1 VTTTTVLIVL
11 FAAFLHAFWNA
22 VVKGAGDRTITLG
35 LIALGHVIPGFAL
48 VWIFPL
54 PGLGAVPYVI
64 ASTVIHW
71 GYYFLLN
78 VAYRLGD
85 LSMIYPITRGLSPVL
100 IALGAQ
106 FWVGETLPPMA
117 WAGVFIVSAGV
128 LILTKGIV
136 RGGMSRTGVVAAM
149 GVAVIVASYSL
160 VDGVG
165 VRQSHSTLGYIGWL
179 YVSELAV
186 ALFVFATRWQR
197 LRQMSLRSCALG
209 YFGGLVSGGAYG
221 LVLYANTLAPLGV
234 VSAVRETSVIFAAMI
249 GVMWFGEG
257 PKRRRLLSAVIVAT
271 GIICI
276 GISS

>member
-1 VTTTTVLIVL
+1 MSSTIVLIVL
-11 FAAFLHAFWNA
+11 GAAFLHAFWNA
-22 VVKGAGDRTITLG
+22 VVKGAGDKTLTLG
-35 LIALGHVIPGFAL
+35 LIALGHVGPGIIL
-48 VWIFPL
+48 VTMFPS
-54 PGLGAVPYVI
+54 PGWDVLPYVI

-85 LSMIYPITRGLSPVL
+85 LSMIYPITRGMSPVL

-106 FWVGETLPPMA
+106 FWLGETLPALA
-117 WAGVFIVSAGV
+117 WGGVLIISAGV

-136 RGGMSRTGVVAAM
+136 RGGMSRTGIAAAM
-149 GVAVIVASYSL
+149 AAAVIVASYSL

-165 VRQSHSTLGYIGWL
+165 VRLADNAMGYIGWL
-179 YVSELAV
+179 YVSELTVAV
-186 ALFVFATRWQR
+186 FVFSTRWQR
-197 LRQMSLRSCALG
+197 LRQMSLKSCALG
-209 YFGGLVSGGAYG
+209 YLGGVLSGTAYG
-221 LVLYANTLAPLGV
+221 LVLYANTMAPLGM

-257 PKRRRLLSAVIVAT
+257 PKRRRLMAAMVVSL

-276 GISS
+276 GLTN